1 MNPLIIQA
9 KYDSLK
15 EGYPVF
21 INTDDI
27 RAFTVLSTS
36 AGIPFGSL
44 LTRTT
49 ATKVYEAAQ
58 NLVAGTITSAAQIV
72 GVAMATNVKLNPTFP
87 GGQGTLVSYDAGQQG
102 DNMSKGEVAVRF
114 VGTAPLENSA
124 VFIVTDNGDQAASIL
139 GRVTADAAVGTETL
153 LALPQ
158 FVFSGITDVAQ
169 GLTVLKKLY

>member
-1 MNPLIIQA
+1 MNKLIIGA
-9 KYDSLK
+9 KYDTLK

-27 RAFTVLSTS
+27 RPFTVKSDS
-36 AGIPFGSL
+36 VGIPFGSL
-44 LTRTT
+44 LARTT

-58 NLVAGTITSAAQIV
+58 NLVAGTITTAQQIV

-87 GGQGTLVSYDAGQQG
+87 GGQSSLVSYDAGQQG
-102 DNMSKGEVAVRF
+102 DNMSKGEVAVQF
-114 VGTAPLENSA
+114 VGNAPIENSK
-124 VFIVTDNGDQAASIL
+124 VFLVTNNGDQPASTL

-153 LALPQ
+153 LELPQ
-158 FVFSGITDVAQ
+158 FRFSGITDVAE